1 MRRRILLLAALLT
14 AVVGLGA
21 APRSAKVGLIC
32 PMHPPGYCCS
42 GPPLCRCTPGPC
54 I

>member
-1 MRRRILLLAALLT
+1 MRKKILLLGALAAVAGSFAAAPPAAKALLT
-14 AVVGLGA
+14 
-21 APRSAKVGLIC
+21 C
-32 PMHPPGYCCS
+32 PEHPPGYCCS

>member
-1 MRRRILLLAALLT
+1 MRRTLLLLAALLI
-14 AVVGLGA
+14 VVGGLGA
-21 APRSAKVGLIC
+21 APHSAKAALNC
-32 PMHPPGYCCS
+32 PMHPPGWCCS